1 MREGG
6 SAATR
11 LFEIAEQQAGY
22 FTAAQALEAGYSYAS
37 QSYHHKAGNWVRD
50 GWGIYRLARYPET
63 NDDDVIR
70 LMLWSRDRAGEP
82 QAVLSH
88 DSALHAFGLSDVL
101 PSKHHLT
108 VPKGFRKRAPPGV
121 VLHKEELPPEDIE
134 GRDGYRITTP
144 LRTLLDAACSSMSPE
159 HVETA
164 TRQALE
170 KGLVRRR
177 ALEERLRTNDSR
189 ARERFAN
196 LGLL

>member
-63 NDDDVIR
+63 HNDDVIH
-70 LMLWSRDRAGEP
+70 LMLWSRDRAGGA
-82 QAVLSH
+82 QGVLSH
-88 DSALHAFGLSDVL
+88 DSALHAYGLSDVL

-108 VPKGFRKRAPPGV
+108 VPKGFRKRTPPGV
-121 VLHKEELPPEDIE
+121 VLHKEELPPEDVE
-134 GRDGYRITTP
+134 DRDGYRITTP
-144 LRTLLDAACSSMSPE
+144 LRTLLDAARSSLSPE
-159 HVETA
+159 HVEIA
-164 TRQALE
+164 ARQALE

-177 ALEERLRTNDSR
+177 ALEERLRTHDSR
-189 ARERFAN
+189 TRERFAD
-196 LGLL
+196 LGLV